1 MKKSE
6 LFKTAWATARTA
18 AITFGGTVKSYFS
31 ESLKMAW
38 NNYKNG
44 IKVMELKEN
53 EGLVINEGVNTELKI
68 RIIKIRAWNGDDVV
82 YGDKYQDYVLGEKV
96 SVVWEEKRR
105 LLGRVVRP
113 GWKVAKIA

>member
-1 MKKSE
+1 MKKNIM
-6 LFKTAWATARTA
+6 KRAWEIARQGQK
-18 AITFGGTVKSYFS
+18 IFGGSVKSYFS

-44 IKVMELKEN
+44 IKVMELKDN
-53 EGLVINEGVNTELKI
+53 EGLVINEGFNTELKI
-68 RIIKIRAWNGDDVV
+68 RIIKIRTWNGEDVV

-96 SVVWEEKRR
+96 SVIWEEKRR